1 MNVPIMFE
9 NMYFWCIVFD
19 IIVMYLNL
27 MILSIAMILIYI
39 TCKDN
44 KEAKKIS
51 KHLLEKRLIACTNI
65 HPITSM
71 YWWKG
76 KIQEDNEVVL
86 LAKTGEKNYEKV
98 KEEVEKIHS
107 YGTPCILRIK
117 AEANEEYNKWI
128 EEETS

>member
-1 MNVPIMFE
+1 
-9 NMYFWCIVFD
+9 
-19 IIVMYLNL
+19 
-27 MILSIAMILIYI
+27 MILSLSMILIYI

-44 KEAKKIS
+44 SEAKKIS
-51 KHLLEKRLIACTNI
+51 KALLEKRLVACTNI
-65 HPITSM
+65 HPIESM
-71 YWWKG
+71 YWWEG
-76 KIQEDNEVVL
+76 KIQEDNEVVV

-107 YGTPCILRIK
+107 YEVPCVLRIK

>member
-1 MNVPIMFE
+1 
-9 NMYFWCIVFD
+9 
-19 IIVMYLNL
+19 
-27 MILSIAMILIYI
+27 MILIYI

-51 KHLLEKRLIACTNI
+51 KALLEKRLVACTNI
-65 HPITSM
+65 HPIGSM
-71 YWWKG
+71 YWWEN

-98 KEEVEKIHS
+98 KEEVQKLHS
-107 YGTPCILRIK
+107 YEIPCILRIK
-117 AEANEEYNKWI
+117 AEANKEYNKWI